1 MLKKNENFLSI
12 IVKAGMPVVAIV
24 GLILSQFVT
33 FGAEFSFGVTN
44 TTKMVICAVAL
55 FFFYVP
61 IRDIFLQYFNG
72 GERTKDKVA
81 AYEDIV
87 NFACDNRTKE
97 FKAFCVVEYN
107 ERKKSVID
115 AILRNTDYTFETF
128 GEKYHFDKEA
138 VKADE
143 QLTKRERRAML
154 YAIREEGKIKPES
167 VDTIL
172 PSGKKRPSQ
181 HRRVNSNPDALSRR
195 TLALKSVTSVISC
208 VVFVSI
214 GLSLV
219 EGTSA
224 VEVATTVI
232 MLIGL
237 CLWQAFSA
245 FSAARQINNALCNQL
260 AEKTMFLLE
269 FKEYLKRHP
278 RLASATAV
286 QPSEVVPEVNVPY
299 VRCDCDLPEENPNY
313 ILTLT
318 KN

>member
-107 ERKKSVID
+107 
-115 AILRNTDYTFETF
+115 
-128 GEKYHFDKEA
+128 
-138 VKADE
+138 
-143 QLTKRERRAML
+143 
-154 YAIREEGKIKPES
+154 
-167 VDTIL
+167 
-172 PSGKKRPSQ
+172 
-181 HRRVNSNPDALSRR
+181 
-195 TLALKSVTSVISC
+195 
-208 VVFVSI
+208 
-214 GLSLV
+214 
-219 EGTSA
+219 
-224 VEVATTVI
+224 
-232 MLIGL
+232 
-237 CLWQAFSA
+237 
-245 FSAARQINNALCNQL
+245 
-260 AEKTMFLLE
+260 
-269 FKEYLKRHP
+269 
-278 RLASATAV
+278 
-286 QPSEVVPEVNVPY
+286 
-299 VRCDCDLPEENPNY
+299 
-313 ILTLT
+313 
-318 KN
+318 

>member
-1 MLKKNENFLSI
+1 MKKNENFLSV
-12 IVKAGMPVVAIV
+12 IVKAGMPVVAIA
-24 GLILSQFVT
+24 GLVLSQFVT

-72 GERTKDKVA
+72 GERTRKKVE
-81 AYEDIV
+81 AYEDSA
-87 NFACDNRTKE
+87 NYACDSRTKE
-97 FKAFCVVEYN
+97 LKAFCIVEYE
-107 ERKKSVID
+107 ERKKRVID

-128 GEKYHFDKEA
+128 SAKYHFDREA

-143 QLTKRERRAML
+143 QLTKRDRRAMF
-154 YAIREEGKIKPES
+154 YAIREERKIKPET

-181 HRRVNSNPDALSRR
+181 HRRVTSNPDALSRR
-195 TLALKSVTSVISC
+195 TLAFKSVTSVISC

-219 EGTSA
+219 DGTSA
-224 VEVATTVI
+224 VEVATTVV
-232 MLIGL
+232 MLLGL

-269 FKEYLKRHP
+269 FREYTERHP
-278 RLASATAV
+278 VQAAAMSSA
-286 QPSEVVPEVNVPY
+286 VNIPY
-299 VRCDCDLPEENPNY
+299 VRHDSDFPEDNPDY
-313 ILTLT
+313 TLT
-318 KN
+318 VTKN

>member
-1 MLKKNENFLSI
+1 MLKKNENFLSV
-12 IVKAGMPVVAIV
+12 IVKAGMPVVAIA
-24 GLILSQFVT
+24 GLVLSQFVT

-72 GERTKDKVA
+72 GERTRKKVE
-81 AYEDIV
+81 AYEDSA
-87 NFACDNRTKE
+87 NYACDSRTKE
-97 FKAFCVVEYN
+97 FKAFCIVEYE
-107 ERKKSVID
+107 ERKKRVID

-128 GEKYHFDKEA
+128 GAKYHFDREA

-143 QLTKRERRAML
+143 QLTKREKRAMF
-154 YAIREEGKIKPES
+154 YAIREERKIKPET

-181 HRRVNSNPDALSRR
+181 HRRVTSNPDALSRR
-195 TLALKSVTSVISC
+195 TLAFKSVTSVISC
-208 VVFVSI
+208 VAFVSI

-219 EGTSA
+219 DGTNA
-224 VEVATTVI
+224 VEVATTVV

-269 FKEYLKRHP
+269 FREYTERHP
-278 RLASATAV
+278 VQAAAMPSA
-286 QPSEVVPEVNVPY
+286 VNVPY
-299 VRCDCDLPEENPNY
+299 VKRDTDLPEENPDY
-313 ILTLT
+313 TLT
-318 KN
+318 VTKN